1 VPLAGATGHAV
12 ENPFRAAVA
21 VVSPENGVLRPSR
34 SRTPAAMLRE
44 MRGTI
49 VCGVIDGAEGH
60 AAAQI
65 ASALAARLR
74 LRLVLVHVVPTVGSL
89 PAAPREERREQDL
102 LERALGAT
110 GLDGDYEVETRVVAG
125 SRVDALAEVAAD
137 EGADLIVLGSRPR
150 GARGRQLRCALA
162 VELEAAQAVPVLIA
176 PPASRRRS
184 KRRLALAHAAGG
196 R

>member
-1 VPLAGATGHAV
+1 
-12 ENPFRAAVA
+12 
-21 VVSPENGVLRPSR
+21 
-34 SRTPAAMLRE
+34 MLRE

-60 AAAQI
+60 GAAQI

-74 LRLVLVHVVPTVGSL
+74 LRLVLVHVVPAFGSL
-89 PAAPREERREQDL
+89 PAAAHEERRGRDL
-102 LERALGAT
+102 LERALKAI
-110 GLDGDYEVETRVVAG
+110 GLDRDHEIETRVVVG
-125 SRVDALAEVAAD
+125 SRVDALAEIAAD

-176 PPASRRRS
+176 PPASRQRS
-184 KRRLALAHAAGG
+184 RSRLALAHAASG